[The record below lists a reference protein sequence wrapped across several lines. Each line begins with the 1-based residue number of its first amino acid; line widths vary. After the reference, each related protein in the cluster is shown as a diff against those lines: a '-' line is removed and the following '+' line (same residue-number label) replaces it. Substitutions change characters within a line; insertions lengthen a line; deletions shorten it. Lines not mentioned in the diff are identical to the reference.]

1 MKTNYRHTQI
11 SFVFAAL
18 LVALL
23 FLAIALVVTTHYG
36 IEAMVGYIVIAV
48 ILANYLSLTVEV
60 KPEKL
65 EMRFGLGLV
74 RRSIGLGE
82 ILNLCV
88 VETTP
93 EEGLG
98 MHLTASGWLYNI
110 AGRQAVEII
119 LRDDSQV
126 RIGSDEP
133 VELARAIE
141 NALIEMRKMPVSR
154 RSLEGK

>member
-1 MKTNYRHTQI
+1 MKSSYRHTQI
-11 SFVFAAL
+11 SMVMALL

-23 FLAIALVVTTHYG
+23 FLVIALVVTTHYG
-36 IEAMVGYIVIAV
+36 VQAMVGYIVVAV

-60 KPEKL
+60 KPEKV
-65 EMRFGLGLV
+65 EMRFGLGMV
-74 RRSIGLGE
+74 RRSIALEE
-82 ILNLCV
+82 IQNLCV

-93 EEGLG
+93 QEGLG
-98 MHLTASGWLYNI
+98 WRLTETGWLYNI
-110 AGRQAVEII
+110 AGREAVEII

-141 NALIEMRKMPVSR
+141 NALIEMRKTPASR
-154 RSLEGK
+154 RTLEGR